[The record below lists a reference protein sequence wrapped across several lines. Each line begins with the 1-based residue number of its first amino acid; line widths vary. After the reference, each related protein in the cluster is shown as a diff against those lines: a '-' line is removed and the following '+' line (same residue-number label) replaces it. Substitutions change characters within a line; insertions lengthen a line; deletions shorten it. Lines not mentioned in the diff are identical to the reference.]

1 MSNIQFDPTCYPSN
15 TAILDPTFF
24 PVGSAAL
31 SPNFNILPFLCQLMQ
46 VATNENI
53 DPVLVP
59 PQEYDQ
65 SHHVNFK
72 GLLGVGDPRWTTG
85 KILSA
90 GFIRFMP
97 RIITQIEVNQAGG
110 SQIINDYI
118 CDSEGNPIRQT
129 LTVPVM
135 TTVGTGGVNILGYDI
150 PSGLNYEDLLKTVT
164 QEEINFWVEE
174 FIKEESETEADA
186 FIVWLQYYY
195 STNDGWEYSLHS
207 FKNPPFFYVKMMKRN
222 ANGSIDRT
230 VYLKY
235 WDNVQDYVGE
245 QLYRLDYVSTAKVQV
260 ASVPSFENDSVAR
273 AFSLPIPTYSKLIN
287 DLEKSQT
294 TFKMQESAFSASSTD
309 QLSLFES
316 LCGLVSQPAFDIV
329 TFQSEFLTDP
339 TLASITLELPETP
352 TL

>member
-1 MSNIQFDPTCYPSN
+1 MNNMEFDPTCYPSN

-59 PQEYDQ
+59 PENFDQ

-110 SQIINDYI
+110 TQVIDDYI
-118 CDSEGNPIRQT
+118 CDSEGNPIRQS

-135 TTVGTGGVNILGYDI
+135 TTIGTGGVNVLGYDI
-150 PSGLNYEDLLKTVT
+150 PPGLKYEELLKTVT

-174 FIKEESETEADA
+174 FIKEESEKEADA
-186 FIVWLQYYY
+186 FIVYLQYNY
-195 STNDGWEYSLHS
+195 STLNGWEYSLHA
-207 FKNPPFFYVKMMKRN
+207 FKNPPFFYVKLQKR
-222 ANGSIDRT
+222 GSNRTIERT

-235 WDNVQDYVGE
+235 WDNVQNYVAQ
-245 QLYRLDYVSTAKVQV
+245 QLFLLGFVSSSSVNIL
-260 ASVPSFENDSVAR
+260 SVPTFENDLVAR
-273 AFSLPIPTYSKLIN
+273 AFSLPIPTYSKIIN
-287 DLEKSQT
+287 DIGKSQT
-294 TFKMQESAFSASSTD
+294 TFQMQESAFSSSPTSR
-309 QLSLFES
+309 LSVFKS
-316 LCGLVSQPAFDIV
+316 LSGFISQPSFDIV
-329 TFQSEFLTDP
+329 TFQSRFLTDP
-339 TLASITLELPETP
+339 SLASVTLELPETP
-352 TL
+352 AL